1 MQQKNEFIE
10 LRAQGLSYQKISDT
24 LNISKP
30 VLIDWGQEFQNQ
42 ILNLKTIDQEYLQQ
56 KYLKTKEQQLKNFSE
71 LLERLNQELESRDL
85 KDLSTKDLLQQV
97 LIVSDKLESQ
107 RKKLKVIVEVD
118 YLNNISNMMSYDTK
132 NLI

>member
-1 MQQKNEFIE
+1 LQQKNEFIE